1 MPTLSGGRQEQP
13 QEVGSRGQ
21 DGRLPHVRIDLDG
34 AGRVITVQGPR
45 AAKPQG
51 KAKEI
56 RASAIASLLDMRA
69 VDSVVSQ
76 TTGQQQAR
84 VSLSWDND
92 LARWLRRHTDYTG
105 EGCLVIHG
113 DYSGADGETSGGLS
127 GGLVSIKGPPSRQAE
142 ARVRIT
148 ISSIGHG
155 VDSAPIRNRF
165 IRSPWEISVIEQIAH
180 SVAHEI
186 RNPLAAIR
194 GLTQLTI
201 LCKPEKKDE
210 YSQAILREID
220 RLDSIVEEF
229 LALSNRPTT
238 RWQRIRANDII
249 DEVVFLLNGRLLL
262 QKVSVQVREEEEGV
276 PVPWVKPELIRQ
288 ALLHLFST
296 ILSACRDDAVV
307 VVNIS
312 YEEDADAVCIK
323 ITEDV
328 RARDRCPETGDRGHR
343 WQDDFWFTFTG
354 EDDRSALGLSVAHRA
369 VQHHGGSIEAVY
381 KESDGTAVLITIPV
395 NPTQQLQ
402 EEEGAANDTPDDRG

>member
-1 MPTLSGGRQEQP
+1 MPSLSGGRQELP
-13 QEVGSRGQ
+13 QKVDSRGQ
-21 DGRLPHVRIDLDG
+21 EGRLPHVRIDLDG
-34 AGRVITVQGPR
+34 AGKVMAFQGPR
-45 AAKPQG
+45 EAKPQG
-51 KAKEI
+51 KAKVI
-56 RASAIASLLDMRA
+56 PASAIASLLSMKP

-76 TTGQQQAR
+76 TLGQQQAR

-92 LARWLRRHTDYTG
+92 LARWLRRHTDYAG
-105 EGCLVIHG
+105 EGGLVIHS
-113 DYSGADGETSGGLS
+113 DYSRVDGETGGGLS
-127 GGLVSIKGPPSRQAE
+127 GGLVSIKGLPSRQTA
-142 ARVRIT
+142 ARVRIA
-148 ISSIGHG
+148 ISSTGCG
-155 VDSAPIRNRF
+155 VDSAPIRHRL
-165 IRSPWEISVIEQIAH
+165 IRNPWEISVIEQIAH

-220 RLDSIVEEF
+220 RLDGIVEEF

-238 RWQRIRANDII
+238 RWQRISASDII

-262 QKVSVQVREEEEGV
+262 QKVSIQVREEEGV

-288 ALLHLFST
+288 ALLHLFSI
-296 ILSACRDDAVV
+296 ILSACHDDAVV
-307 VVNIS
+307 DVDIS
-312 YEEDADAVCIK
+312 YEEDADAICIK
-323 ITEDV
+323 ITEGL
-328 RARDRCPETGDRGHR
+328 RARDRCPETGDRCHR
-343 WQDDFWFTFTG
+343 SQDDFWFTFTG

-395 NPTQQLQ
+395 NPTQQRQ
-402 EEEGAANDTPDDRG
+402 EEVEPGHDTPDDRG